1 MDIFE
6 AYDYLADKV
15 QELVPEVSIQDNLV
29 DKPVS
34 YPCVVIEIDGSRLQQ
49 IGGGSLFTGEHEFT
63 IWVLSAYNGSFRE
76 SREEMVNIME
86 QLIGISRYYIN
97 DKVEYGVDVAAGTR
111 VVLGKISGK
120 VA

>member
-15 QELVPEVSIQDNLV
+15 KELIPEVSINDNLV
-29 DKPVS
+29 DKPGS
-34 YPCVVIEIDGSRLQQ
+34 YPCVVIEVEGSRLQQ
-49 IGGGSLFTGEHEFT
+49 IGGGSIFTGEHEFT

-76 SREEMVNIME
+76 SREEMVGIME
-86 QLIGISRYYIN
+86 KLIGISRFYIY
-97 DKVEYGVDVAAGTR
+97 DKVEYGVDVAAGTK
-111 VVLGKISGK
+111 VVLGKITGK